1 MQPFFKLLQ
10 CIDEDYGRV
19 ALIAMICYYVV
30 LMIASAMGSLR
41 FLEVQPDRK
50 RRIPATILPLVT
62 FLTSTCLASYFALSN
77 LLLSN
82 VVQLVGCFL
91 AARFF
96 AGKDTP
102 DALLHT
108 VLCKLLLS
116 CCSESTLMLIGLFD
130 WITADFTRNIVVRTL
145 LFVAM
150 IVLTLTGLR
159 LQRLYAPGVSRLM
172 PWILL
177 CFTAAFMMRN
187 YLEDPLVQPFLPIFI
202 LSLISSCAAVLLLR
216 GFMIRRRVH
225 AQIVQQEQALRQ
237 LTEQYESLAVLR
249 HDLRNMT
256 GCVQALLR
264 EGKVEEASRYLDSI
278 RQSEP
283 LGSERFYS
291 SCAPV
296 NAVINTKLGGAAD
309 IPSSCRITAVIPDE
323 MAYDVSLILA
333 NLLDNAIRASRK
345 QDTGCELRVSIT
357 ASCGYLQ
364 VIVQNRIENSVLA
377 KDPAL
382 STDKE
387 DKAQHGWGLRSVRML
402 AERHDG
408 TLDLYE
414 KTACS
419 RRAFCSCSRHMGA
432 EPLHT

>member
-1 MQPFFKLLQ
+1 MRPFFKLLQ

-19 ALIAMICYYVV
+19 ALIAMLAYYVV
-30 LMIASAMGSLR
+30 LVIASAMGSLR

-50 RRIPATILPLVT
+50 RRIPAAILLLVS
-62 FLTSTCLASYFALSN
+62 FLVNTCLASYFALSN

-108 VLCKLLLS
+108 VLCKLWLS
-116 CCSESTLMLIGLFD
+116 CCSESTLLLIGLSD
-130 WITADFTRNIVVRTL
+130 WITSDFTRKIVAQTP
-145 LFVAM
+145 LFAAM
-150 IVLTLTGLR
+150 IVLTLAGLR
-159 LQRLYAPGVSRLM
+159 LQRQYAPGISRLM

-177 CFTAAFMMRN
+177 CYTAVFMMRN
-187 YLEDPLVQPFLPIFI
+187 YLEDPLVQPFWQCFI
-202 LSLISSCAAVLLLR
+202 LCLFISCAAVMLLR
-216 GFMIRRRVH
+216 GFLIRRRVY
-225 AQIVQQEQALRQ
+225 AQMKDKLVQQE
-237 LTEQYESLAVLR
+237 
-249 HDLRNMT
+249 H
-256 GCVQALLR
+256 ALLR

-283 LGSERFYS
+283 LGTERFYS

-333 NLLDNAIRASRK
+333 NLIDNAIRASRK
-345 QDTGCELRVSIT
+345 LDTGC
-357 ASCGYLQ
+357 
-364 VIVQNRIENSVLA
+364 
-377 KDPAL
+377 
-382 STDKE
+382 
-387 DKAQHGWGLRSVRML
+387 
-402 AERHDG
+402 
-408 TLDLYE
+408 
-414 KTACS
+414 
-419 RRAFCSCSRHMGA
+419 
-432 EPLHT
+432 